1 MPAPDTNSPLFL
13 ASIAGI
19 GAVLGLCQL
28 LAAGERITVW
38 RAIGRAGVTAG
49 FSVAGCVMFLAVP
62 SMSVAPAVGLA
73 ALLASLGTTGLE
85 RLADRFIGPKAGSPP
100 TSQG

>member
-1 MPAPDTNSPLFL
+1 MSVSDPNSPQFLF
-13 ASIAGI
+13 SIAGI

-28 LAAGERITVW
+28 LATGERVTAW

-62 SMSVAPAVGLA
+62 SMTVAPAVGLA
-73 ALLASLGTTGLE
+73 ALLASLGTSGLE
-85 RLADRFIGPKAGSPP
+85 RVADRFLGPKAATPP
-100 TSQG
+100 KDTP